1 MSSVIAVA
9 DLSTYTK
16 KDLSA
21 DSKAA
26 MVVAAVN
33 QWIFNY
39 TGRVFGAT
47 AVITNEAHDYKPVIW
62 LDHQDVQ
69 SIQAIR
75 IGYPSQT
82 PQTLPANNYYVNEY
96 GRLMLNPSGADVP
109 ARGNYDLVSVDYTYG
124 KAAVPDDLKMAATAL
139 ANDFYLDEGSSAGA
153 ITMAMVGQMRLQFNG
168 KDNYNPIFESYRTRR
183 G

>member
-1 MSSVIAVA
+1 MSAVLDIT

-16 KDLSA
+16 KDLST

-26 MVVAAVN
+26 QVVAAVN
-33 QWIFNY
+33 AWIFNY

-47 AVITNEAHDYKPVIW
+47 AVVTNEVHDYKPVIW

-75 IGYPSQT
+75 IGYPNMN
-82 PQTLPANNYYVNEY
+82 PQSIPAGNYFVNEY
-96 GRLMLNPSGADVP
+96 GRVMLNMGGVDLPSK
-109 ARGNYDLVSVDYTYG
+109 GNYDLIGVDYTYG
-124 KAAVPDDLKMAATAL
+124 KANVPDDLKLAALGL
-139 ANDFYLDEGSSAGA
+139 AADFYNDTGSSAGA
-153 ITMAMVGQMRLQFNG
+153 ITMAMVGQFRLQFNG
-168 KDNYNPIFESYRTRR
+168 KDNYTPIFDSYRTRR